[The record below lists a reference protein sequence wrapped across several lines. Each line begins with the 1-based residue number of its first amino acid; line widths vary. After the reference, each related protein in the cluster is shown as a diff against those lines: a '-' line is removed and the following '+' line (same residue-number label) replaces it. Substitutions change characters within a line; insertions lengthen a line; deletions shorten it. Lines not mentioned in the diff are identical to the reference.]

1 MFKVFHRFLTF
12 FWTEVGLSFFSGA
25 GDGAGVI
32 TDVSKR
38 LSVSDSTSLK
48 QNMFTGEN
56 LKTTSQPFLPVVLGL

>member
-25 GDGAGVI
+25 GDGAGVV

-48 QNMFTGEN
+48 QNMFAGVKIKGDNTP
-56 LKTTSQPFLPVVLGL
+56 SSPVVLSL